1 MRTLGELEGAIMRAV
16 WHRDEPVTVREI
28 LEAVNQQRTLAYT
41 TVITVTE
48 RLRDK
53 GLLGRS
59 RQGRSY
65 VYQALVTPD
74 DYSAQLMTQVLD
86 AADDRSGALLRFAD
100 QLDPGEAAALR
111 AALAQPQPDA
121 SAEPR
126 ET

>member
-1 MRTLGELEGAIMRAV
+1 MRTLGELEGAVMRAV

-28 LEAVNQQRTLAYT
+28 LQAVNQQRDLAYT

-53 GLLGRS
+53 GLLARV
-59 RQGRSY
+59 RRGRSY
-65 VYQALVTPD
+65 LYEALVTAD

-111 AALAQPQPDA
+111 AALTESQSDA
-121 SAEPR
+121 TAESR
-126 ET
+126 

>member
-1 MRTLGELEGAIMRAV
+1 MRALGELEGAVMRAV

-28 LEAVNQQRTLAYT
+28 LEAVTQQRDLAYT

-48 RLRDK
+48 RLREK
-53 GLLGRS
+53 GLLARV
-59 RQGRSY
+59 RRGRSY
-65 VYQALVTPD
+65 VYEALVTAD

-111 AALAQPQPDA
+111 AALAQPPSDA
-121 SAEPR
+121 TAEPR
-126 ET
+126 